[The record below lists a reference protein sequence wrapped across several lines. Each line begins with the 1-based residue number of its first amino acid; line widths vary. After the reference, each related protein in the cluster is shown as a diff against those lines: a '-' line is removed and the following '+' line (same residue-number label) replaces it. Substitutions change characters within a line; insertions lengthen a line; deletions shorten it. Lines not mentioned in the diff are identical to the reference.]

1 MLIHANSVDENI
13 TDINIVKLPVEQ
25 GVVDLERESTIS

>member
-1 MLIHANSVDENI
+1 MPL
-13 TDINIVKLPVEQ
+13 EQ